1 MTQGE
6 RVKAIRKELGLTLE
20 SFGEKLGVGKSA
32 ISNIE
37 KGYRNLTEQMFKSIC
52 REFNVNE
59 EWLRNGTEPM
69 FVDKSR
75 EEEIASYMGT
85 LLSKDGEEVEFQK
98 KFIKA
103 LAKMDVEEWKTIQK
117 LIDYVAK
124 EK

>member
-1 MTQGE
+1 MNE
-6 RVKAIRKELGLTLE
+6 RIKELRLKLNLNQSDFANRIGLTT
-20 SFGEKLGVGKSA
+20 SA
-32 ISNIE
+32 IS
-37 KGYRNLTEQMFKSIC
+37 GYESGRRSPNDAIIKSIC

-59 EWLRNGTEPM
+59 EWLRNGTKPM

-85 LLSKDGEEVEFQK
+85 LLSRDGEEVEFQK

-117 LIDYVAK
+117 FIDYVAN

>member
-59 EWLRNGTEPM
+59 EWLRKGTEPM

-117 LIDYVAK
+117 LIDYVAN